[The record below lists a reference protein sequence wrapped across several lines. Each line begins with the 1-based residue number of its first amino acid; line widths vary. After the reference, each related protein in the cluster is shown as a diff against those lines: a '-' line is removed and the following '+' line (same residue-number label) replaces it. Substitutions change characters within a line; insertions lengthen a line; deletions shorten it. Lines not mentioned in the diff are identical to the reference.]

1 MREIKFRFWNKIAHR
16 FQPPSKYAVDGEG
29 KLVAYD
35 YEMRAYDDPVDFSN
49 TCIVAQQYTGLKDK
63 NGVDIYE
70 GDVIEV
76 ENHISIEKVI
86 FMNGLFGIHL
96 NYKNSVDARR
106 KDSDQA
112 DLYPLVE
119 FDYIKVIGNIFENP
133 ELIKL

>member
-29 KLVAYD
+29 KLVCYD

-63 NGVDIYE
+63 NGVEIYE
-70 GDVIEV
+70 GDILKYKGFIKLDKVGFYYNGAVKHTIIE
-76 ENHISIEKVI
+76 S
-86 FMNGLFGIHL
+86 
-96 NYKNSVDARR
+96 R
-106 KDSDQA
+106 DSHSA
-112 DLYPLVE
+112 GYS
-119 FDYIKVIGNIFENP
+119 YIPIDREVVGNIFENP

>member
-1 MREIKFRFWNKIAHR
+1 MREIKFRIFDEDFKKFLTDEDVKYFELFLTTNCKVYSQKFGTIHTS
-16 FQPPSKYAVDGEG
+16 FQ
-29 KLVAYD
+29 
-35 YEMRAYDDPVDFSN
+35 
-49 TCIVAQQYTGLKDK
+49 AQQYTGLKDK

-112 DLYPLVE
+112 DFYPLVE

-133 ELIKL
+133 ELL